1 MQDSDTER
9 TSPKSYGVAVA
20 LSAIF
25 GVVGIHHFYIANFL
39 HGCFDLGLFIM
50 AIVLV
55 CFSGNPFFVGIGML
69 CFLIDMAHTIYVTYR
84 LLVGLQKDGS
94 GLIIKYPEQP

>member
-1 MQDSDTER
+1 MQNLDTER
-9 TSPKSYGVAVA
+9 TSPKSYAVAVA

-50 AIVLV
+50 AIVLLS
-55 CFSGNPFFVGIGML
+55 FSGNPFFIGIGML
-69 CFLIDMAHTIYVTYR
+69 CCLIDVAHTIYVTYR
-84 LLVGLQKDGS
+84 LLVGLQKDGN
-94 GLIIKYPEQP
+94 GLIIKYPGQP